1 MSFCLKVRPPQ
12 LIQTFHQVKQTCVAE
27 HQKALYS
34 LMTIC
39 TAKHSQVEISRSLN
53 TIGKTISILGHCIS
67 FLFLLVG
74 LSKRYANSFSSSEFL
89 KALMVLC
96 KEVLHSGSCVEWACS
111 VLPLHRAP
119 DLNRFKSKQLGEEG
133 VGCCYWEEIKS
144 RSWQL
149 KSFLICVWMR
159 SM

>member
-1 MSFCLKVRPPQ
+1 MLISKGASFCFSLWSINALVWEIWQQQRCTK
-12 LIQTFHQVKQTCVAE
+12 
-27 HQKALYS
+27 KADRNFKATKS
-34 LMTIC
+34 L
-39 TAKHSQVEISRSLN
+39 VFD
-53 TIGKTISILGHCIS
+53 S
-67 FLFLLVG
+67 FLPTKGNLLRASENKMAINLAHLTQKVFL
-74 LSKRYANSFSSSEFL
+74 
-89 KALMVLC
+89 ALMVLC

-111 VLPLHRAP
+111 VLPLHQAP

-159 SM
+159 SMWQPNFL